1 MSALSTTGHNDGI
14 TLHCLQSI
22 AQLIP
27 LSSAVFYRVNAYL
40 KPEAYVLHN
49 ISNSTHQQY
58 LEHFQPLDPLSPSRF
73 GQQVI
78 TVATMTPGICARHRH
93 YYHEFMLPNHVCDMI
108 EIFIRRGHRII
119 AGISLMRDIP
129 FSSEERLRA
138 QAVQPLL
145 GLAIHDSLQEDN
157 DLASILT
164 AKEREIVGMVCEGAS
179 NKLIARQ
186 LNISLSTVKTHL
198 RNIFAKTEVIN
209 RTELVSRTRM
219 SLGTTFTEYVKAFFL
234 TRVNCGSFP
243 HMSYMPELIPP
254 SELMPQ

>member
-129 FSSEERLRA
+129 SSSEERLRA

-157 DLASILT
+157 NLTSILT

-219 SLGTTFTEYVKAFFL
+219 SSVQH
-234 TRVNCGSFP
+234 SQ
-243 HMSYMPELIPP
+243 HM
-254 SELMPQ
+254 

>member
-40 KPEAYVLHN
+40 KPEAYVLHD

-219 SLGTTFTEYVKAFFL
+219 SSVQH
-234 TRVNCGSFP
+234 SQ
-243 HMSYMPELIPP
+243 HM
-254 SELMPQ
+254 

>member
-40 KPEAYVLHN
+40 KPDAYVLHN

-73 GQQVI
+73 GQQVV

-157 DLASILT
+157 NLASILT

-219 SLGTTFTEYVKAFFL
+219 SSVQHSL
-234 TRVNCGSFP
+234 N
-243 HMSYMPELIPP
+243 M
-254 SELMPQ
+254 

>member
-73 GQQVI
+73 GQQVV

-157 DLASILT
+157 NLASILT

-219 SLGTTFTEYVKAFFL
+219 SSVQHSL
-234 TRVNCGSFP
+234 N
-243 HMSYMPELIPP
+243 M
-254 SELMPQ
+254 

>member
-1 MSALSTTGHNDGI
+1 LSTTGHNDGI

-73 GQQVI
+73 GQQVV

-157 DLASILT
+157 NLASILT

-219 SLGTTFTEYVKAFFL
+219 SSVQHSL
-234 TRVNCGSFP
+234 N
-243 HMSYMPELIPP
+243 M
-254 SELMPQ
+254 

>member
-209 RTELVSRTRM
+209 CTELVSRTRM
-219 SLGTTFTEYVKAFFL
+219 SSVQHSL
-234 TRVNCGSFP
+234 N
-243 HMSYMPELIPP
+243 M
-254 SELMPQ
+254 

>member
-1 MSALSTTGHNDGI
+1 MSALSTTGHNDGS

-157 DLASILT
+157 NLTSILT

-219 SLGTTFTEYVKAFFL
+219 SSVQHSL
-234 TRVNCGSFP
+234 N
-243 HMSYMPELIPP
+243 M
-254 SELMPQ
+254 

>member
-73 GQQVI
+73 GQQVV

-219 SLGTTFTEYVKAFFL
+219 FSVQH
-234 TRVNCGSFP
+234 SQ
-243 HMSYMPELIPP
+243 HM
-254 SELMPQ
+254 

>member
-73 GQQVI
+73 DQQVI

-157 DLASILT
+157 NLASILT

-219 SLGTTFTEYVKAFFL
+219 SSVQH
-234 TRVNCGSFP
+234 SQ
-243 HMSYMPELIPP
+243 HM
-254 SELMPQ
+254 

>member
-73 GQQVI
+73 GQQVV

-164 AKEREIVGMVCEGAS
+164 AKEREIVGMVCEGTS

-219 SLGTTFTEYVKAFFL
+219 SSVQH
-234 TRVNCGSFP
+234 SQ
-243 HMSYMPELIPP
+243 HM
-254 SELMPQ
+254 

>member
-58 LEHFQPLDPLSPSRF
+58 LEHFQPLDPLSPSWF
-73 GQQVI
+73 GQQVV

-157 DLASILT
+157 NLASILT

-219 SLGTTFTEYVKAFFL
+219 SSVQHSL
-234 TRVNCGSFP
+234 N
-243 HMSYMPELIPP
+243 M
-254 SELMPQ
+254 

>member
-27 LSSAVFYRVNAYL
+27 LSSTVFYRVNAYL

-49 ISNSTHQQY
+49 ISNNTHQQY

-73 GQQVI
+73 GQQVV

-157 DLASILT
+157 NLASILT

-219 SLGTTFTEYVKAFFL
+219 SSVQHSL
-234 TRVNCGSFP
+234 N
-243 HMSYMPELIPP
+243 M
-254 SELMPQ
+254 

>member
-73 GQQVI
+73 GQQVV

-157 DLASILT
+157 NLASILT

-198 RNIFAKTEVIN
+198 RNIFAKTEVVN

-219 SLGTTFTEYVKAFFL
+219 SSVQHSL
-234 TRVNCGSFP
+234 N
-243 HMSYMPELIPP
+243 M
-254 SELMPQ
+254 

>member
-1 MSALSTTGHNDGI
+1 HNDGI

-157 DLASILT
+157 NLTSILT

-219 SLGTTFTEYVKAFFL
+219 SSVQH
-234 TRVNCGSFP
+234 SQ
-243 HMSYMPELIPP
+243 HM
-254 SELMPQ
+254 

>member
-58 LEHFQPLDPLSPSRF
+58 LEHFQPLDPLSPSQF

-219 SLGTTFTEYVKAFFL
+219 SSVQH
-234 TRVNCGSFP
+234 SQ
-243 HMSYMPELIPP
+243 HM
-254 SELMPQ
+254 

>member
-73 GQQVI
+73 GQQVV

-157 DLASILT
+157 NLTSILT

-219 SLGTTFTEYVKAFFL
+219 SLVQYL
-234 TRVNCGSFP
+234 Q
-243 HMSYMPELIPP
+243 HM
-254 SELMPQ
+254 

>member
-1 MSALSTTGHNDGI
+1 MFQHTTILLRPGTLIRMEGDNMSALSTTGHNDGI

-73 GQQVI
+73 GQQVV

-157 DLASILT
+157 NLASILT

-219 SLGTTFTEYVKAFFL
+219 SSVQH
-234 TRVNCGSFP
+234 SQ
-243 HMSYMPELIPP
+243 HM
-254 SELMPQ
+254 

>member
-1 MSALSTTGHNDGI
+1 MLTE
-14 TLHCLQSI
+14 HC
-22 AQLIP
+22 ATH
-27 LSSAVFYRVNAYL
+27 SSVVGGFYRVNAYL

-73 GQQVI
+73 GQQVV

-129 FSSEERLRA
+129 FQRRA
-138 QAVQPLL
+138 FASQAVQPLL

-157 DLASILT
+157 NLTSILT

-219 SLGTTFTEYVKAFFL
+219 SSVQYLQ
-234 TRVNCGSFP
+234 
-243 HMSYMPELIPP
+243 HM
-254 SELMPQ
+254 

>member
-40 KPEAYVLHN
+40 KPETYVLHN

-73 GQQVI
+73 GQQVV

-157 DLASILT
+157 NLASILT

-219 SLGTTFTEYVKAFFL
+219 SSVQHSL
-234 TRVNCGSFP
+234 N
-243 HMSYMPELIPP
+243 M
-254 SELMPQ
+254 

>member
-1 MSALSTTGHNDGI
+1 MFQHTTILLRPDALIRMEEDNMSALSTTGHNDGI

-219 SLGTTFTEYVKAFFL
+219 SSVQHSL
-234 TRVNCGSFP
+234 N
-243 HMSYMPELIPP
+243 M
-254 SELMPQ
+254 

>member
-119 AGISLMRDIP
+119 AGISLMCDIP

-219 SLGTTFTEYVKAFFL
+219 SSVQH
-234 TRVNCGSFP
+234 SQ
-243 HMSYMPELIPP
+243 HM
-254 SELMPQ
+254 

>member
-58 LEHFQPLDPLSPSRF
+58 LEHFQPLDPLSPSQF
-73 GQQVI
+73 GQQVV

-157 DLASILT
+157 DLESILT

-219 SLGTTFTEYVKAFFL
+219 SSVQH
-234 TRVNCGSFP
+234 SQ
-243 HMSYMPELIPP
+243 HM
-254 SELMPQ
+254 

>member
-73 GQQVI
+73 GQQVV

-198 RNIFAKTEVIN
+198 RNIFAKTEVIK

-219 SLGTTFTEYVKAFFL
+219 SSVQH
-234 TRVNCGSFP
+234 SQ
-243 HMSYMPELIPP
+243 HM
-254 SELMPQ
+254 

>member
-58 LEHFQPLDPLSPSRF
+58 LENFQPLDPLSPSRF

-157 DLASILT
+157 NLASILT

-219 SLGTTFTEYVKAFFL
+219 SSVQH
-234 TRVNCGSFP
+234 SQ
-243 HMSYMPELIPP
+243 HM
-254 SELMPQ
+254 

>member
-1 MSALSTTGHNDGI
+1 
-14 TLHCLQSI
+14 
-22 AQLIP
+22 
-27 LSSAVFYRVNAYL
+27 FYRVNAYL

-73 GQQVI
+73 GQQVV

-157 DLASILT
+157 NLTSILT

-219 SLGTTFTEYVKAFFL
+219 SSVQDSL
-234 TRVNCGSFP
+234 N
-243 HMSYMPELIPP
+243 M
-254 SELMPQ
+254 

>member
-219 SLGTTFTEYVKAFFL
+219 SSV
-234 TRVNCGSFP
+234 
-243 HMSYMPELIPP
+243 
-254 SELMPQ
+254 

>member
-73 GQQVI
+73 GQQVV

-157 DLASILT
+157 DLESILT

-209 RTELVSRTRM
+209 RTKLVSRTRM
-219 SLGTTFTEYVKAFFL
+219 SSVQH
-234 TRVNCGSFP
+234 SQ
-243 HMSYMPELIPP
+243 HM
-254 SELMPQ
+254 

>member
-157 DLASILT
+157 DLESILT

-198 RNIFAKTEVIN
+198 RNIFAKTKVIN

-219 SLGTTFTEYVKAFFL
+219 SSVQHLQ
-234 TRVNCGSFP
+234 
-243 HMSYMPELIPP
+243 HM
-254 SELMPQ
+254 

>member
-73 GQQVI
+73 GQQVV

-119 AGISLMRDIP
+119 AGISLMRDIS

-157 DLASILT
+157 NLASILT

-219 SLGTTFTEYVKAFFL
+219 SSVQHSL
-234 TRVNCGSFP
+234 N
-243 HMSYMPELIPP
+243 M
-254 SELMPQ
+254 

>member
-1 MSALSTTGHNDGI
+1 MFQHTTILLRPGALIRMEGDNMSALSTTGHNDGI

-73 GQQVI
+73 GQQVV

-219 SLGTTFTEYVKAFFL
+219 SSVQH
-234 TRVNCGSFP
+234 SQ
-243 HMSYMPELIPP
+243 HM
-254 SELMPQ
+254 

>member
-73 GQQVI
+73 GQQVV

-157 DLASILT
+157 NLTSILT

-219 SLGTTFTEYVKAFFL
+219 S
-234 TRVNCGSFP
+234 
-243 HMSYMPELIPP
+243 
-254 SELMPQ
+254 

>member
-93 YYHEFMLPNHVCDMI
+93 YYHEFMLPNHVCDII

-219 SLGTTFTEYVKAFFL
+219 SSVQHSL
-234 TRVNCGSFP
+234 N
-243 HMSYMPELIPP
+243 M
-254 SELMPQ
+254 

>member
-40 KPEAYVLHN
+40 KPESYVLHN

-157 DLASILT
+157 NLTSILT

-209 RTELVSRTRM
+209 RTELVSRARM
-219 SLGTTFTEYVKAFFL
+219 SSVQYLQ
-234 TRVNCGSFP
+234 
-243 HMSYMPELIPP
+243 HM
-254 SELMPQ
+254 

>member
-73 GQQVI
+73 GQQVV

-157 DLASILT
+157 NLASILT

-198 RNIFAKTEVIN
+198 HNIFAKTEVIN

-219 SLGTTFTEYVKAFFL
+219 SSVQHSL
-234 TRVNCGSFP
+234 N
-243 HMSYMPELIPP
+243 M
-254 SELMPQ
+254 

>member
-49 ISNSTHQQY
+49 ISNITHQQY

-219 SLGTTFTEYVKAFFL
+219 SSVQHSL
-234 TRVNCGSFP
+234 N
-243 HMSYMPELIPP
+243 M
-254 SELMPQ
+254 

>member
-1 MSALSTTGHNDGI
+1 MFQHTTILLRPGALIRMEGDNMSALSTTGHNDGI

-73 GQQVI
+73 GQQVV

-157 DLASILT
+157 NLTSILT

-219 SLGTTFTEYVKAFFL
+219 SSVQH
-234 TRVNCGSFP
+234 SQ
-243 HMSYMPELIPP
+243 HM
-254 SELMPQ
+254 

>member
-1 MSALSTTGHNDGI
+1 MFQHTTILLRPGALIRMEGDNMSALSTTGHNDGI

-145 GLAIHDSLQEDN
+145 GLAIHDFLQEDN
-157 DLASILT
+157 NLTSILT

-219 SLGTTFTEYVKAFFL
+219 SSVQYLQ
-234 TRVNCGSFP
+234 
-243 HMSYMPELIPP
+243 HM
-254 SELMPQ
+254 

>member
-73 GQQVI
+73 GQQVV

-129 FSSEERLRA
+129 FSSEESLRA

-157 DLASILT
+157 NLTSILT

-219 SLGTTFTEYVKAFFL
+219 SSVQYLQ
-234 TRVNCGSFP
+234 
-243 HMSYMPELIPP
+243 HM
-254 SELMPQ
+254 

>member
-58 LEHFQPLDPLSPSRF
+58 LEHFQPLDPLSPFRF
-73 GQQVI
+73 GQQVV

-145 GLAIHDSLQEDN
+145 GLAIHDSLQEN
-157 DLASILT
+157 NNLTSILT

-219 SLGTTFTEYVKAFFL
+219 SSVQH
-234 TRVNCGSFP
+234 SQ
-243 HMSYMPELIPP
+243 HM
-254 SELMPQ
+254 